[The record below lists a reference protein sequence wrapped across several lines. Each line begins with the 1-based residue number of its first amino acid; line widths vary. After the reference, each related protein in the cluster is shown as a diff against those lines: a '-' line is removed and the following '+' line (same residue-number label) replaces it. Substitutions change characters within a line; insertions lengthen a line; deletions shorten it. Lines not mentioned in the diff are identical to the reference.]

1 MIALL
6 LSLVAC
12 GDGTVIIEGDAPR
25 TGALDDTDADDTAST
40 DTTQPP
46 PARDL
51 SDWQGT
57 RTFFYDASDDGYY
70 CDESVAETGTE
81 VPVGSNTRAALPD
94 ACNDC
99 DHFYEVTPARSQAC
113 GWITLASPTWRGVR
127 LAETGTTRLH
137 AWYADGRDLV
147 EIIVSDAAFDGAT
160 LRYEYRF
167 EAYGRLEVEVAG
179 LVEFPVATG
188 G

>member
-1 MIALL
+1 MLALL

-25 TGALDDTDADDTAST
+25 TGELDDTDANDTASPEPEE
-40 DTTQPP
+40 PP

-51 SDWQGT
+51 GVWQGS

-70 CDESVAETGTE
+70 CDETVAETGAE
-81 VPVGSNTRAALPD
+81 VPAGSNTRAALED
-94 ACNDC
+94 ACEEC
-99 DHFYEVTPARSQAC
+99 DHFYEVTPARPQAC

-127 LAETGTTRLH
+127 LAEEGPTRLH

-147 EIIVSDAAFDGAT
+147 EITVSDASFDGAT
-160 LRYEYRF
+160 LRYDYRF

-179 LVEFPVATG
+179 LVEFPVEDG
-188 G
+188 E